1 MPWSN
6 FSSGQLPLTIAA
18 GTQARVILMEGITA
32 SKSHPGDSVQA
43 RLVEP
48 VYSGSTVVFPEGSV
62 FEGKIVRR
70 TPPRL
75 PSRSGSVLLSFTS
88 VTNPDG
94 VSEPISASV
103 VGAEL
108 DSRSHTT
115 LNSEGQLKGERPGK
129 AWLAINLGMTAGI
142 AKVADDGTQLLIE
155 ALISSATDVSTAGSA
170 RIAASCVSA
179 VLLLTRRGRDVVLPK
194 FTEMEIIFDRP
205 VSLSTPQALPAAME
219 FVAPIQAWKLER

>member
-1 MPWSN
+1 M
-6 FSSGQLPLTIAA
+6 
-18 GTQARVILMEGITA
+18 
-32 SKSHPGDSVQA
+32 
-43 RLVEP
+43 
-48 VYSGSTVVFPEGSV
+48 
-62 FEGKIVRR
+62 
-70 TPPRL
+70 
-75 PSRSGSVLLSFTS
+75 S
-88 VTNPDG
+88 VTNPAG
-94 VSEPISASV
+94 VSEPISASL

-155 ALISSATDVSTAGSA
+155 ALISSATDVSTAGTA

-219 FVAPIQAWKLER
+219 FGAPIQASQLER